1 MEEKIT
7 FTTREAAKYL
17 GISSST
23 IYRMEK
29 QGLISAIKTPGGQR
43 RFSRESIEKYLQ
55 ESQSFEAPQ
64 NPSRFKKGN
73 VVSEAVELYNI
84 KQTKY
89 KGCIFTCT
97 DKTEK
102 ECFERMLFA
111 TNKIYEEKALKVK
124 KGDILFLFNL
134 DRDVFYGPFKA
145 KSDGKKDIAPEA
157 WGGKYPYQVEVEKN
171 GQISIIKGAKK
182 ILTKMNI
189 SWKDVLSKE
198 ETDLI
203 LDYIKEP
210 DQFDWDRV
218 ISRKATNNNE
228 KPSLEATTLWDYPK
242 QSYGKTPKGNN
253 KYAGVTPAFI
263 IYNMIKRYTEKGD
276 LVVDPMAGSG
286 TTLDVCNEEGRRC
299 IAYDIA
305 PPRNDIIQNDARNI
319 PLNDNTVDMIF
330 IDSPYGDNIKY
341 NDHPDNI
348 GNISSEDERFYDE
361 LEKVMKECHRILKP
375 GKVLGWLIGDQW
387 VKKRFTP
394 VGFKVYERLCKYFE
408 AVDIICV
415 ARRGQTSNTGI
426 WYNRAIRFNF
436 YLRGFKYLFLM
447 RKPINKF
454 ENKSS
459 ISRKII
465 WTQYSRE

>member
-1 MEEKIT
+1 MEGKAV
-7 FTTREAAKYL
+7 FTTKEAAKYL
-17 GISSST
+17 GISTST

-29 QGLISAIKTPGGQR
+29 QGLITSIKTPGGQR
-43 RFSRESIEKYLQ
+43 RFSKEDIDGYLQ
-55 ESQSFEAPQ
+55 RSKDFKASQ
-64 NPSRFKKGN
+64 NPSRFKRDIA
-73 VVSEAVELYNI
+73 VSETVTAYHANQAE
-84 KQTKY
+84 Y

-97 DKTEK
+97 DRTEK
-102 ECFERMLFA
+102 ECFDRMLFA

-124 KGDILFLFNL
+124 RGDVLFLLNL
-134 DRDVFYGPFKA
+134 DSDVLYGPFEA
-145 KSDGKKDIAPEA
+145 KTDGEMNIIPEA
-157 WGGKYPYQVEVEKN
+157 WSGNYPYQVKVERN
-171 GQISIIKGAKK
+171 GQVNVIKDAKK
-182 ILTKMNI
+182 ILAKMNI
-189 SWKDVLSKE
+189 SWKDTLNKD

-203 LDYIKEP
+203 LSYMKEQDKFNWNKVKIKKP
-210 DQFDWDRV
+210 
-218 ISRKATNNNE
+218 ANNNE
-228 KPSLEATTLWDYPK
+228 KPTLEATTLWDYPK

-253 KYAGVTPAFI
+253 RYAGVTPAFI
-263 IYNMIKRYTEKGD
+263 IYNMIRRYTEKGD

-286 TTLDVCNEEGRRC
+286 TTLDVCKEEGRRC

-305 PPRNDIIQNDARNI
+305 PPRPDIIQNDARNI
-319 PLNDNTVDMIF
+319 PLEDNSVDMIF

-408 AVDIICV
+408 TVDIVCV

-447 RKPINKF
+447 RKPVKAL
-454 ENKSS
+454 ENQ
-459 ISRKII
+459 IIRKIN
-465 WTQYSRE
+465 WTQYSRK